1 MNKAFFDKFAKKK
14 RPSILMILIQLLAF
28 AVVIQYK
35 IPYLKQ
41 GKKNKNKST
50 CCPKNLV
57 YRVSKESF

>member
-1 MNKAFFDKFAKKK
+1 MNKAFFDNKFAKKK

-41 GKKNKNKST
+41 GKKKIK
-50 CCPKNLV
+50 
-57 YRVSKESF
+57 